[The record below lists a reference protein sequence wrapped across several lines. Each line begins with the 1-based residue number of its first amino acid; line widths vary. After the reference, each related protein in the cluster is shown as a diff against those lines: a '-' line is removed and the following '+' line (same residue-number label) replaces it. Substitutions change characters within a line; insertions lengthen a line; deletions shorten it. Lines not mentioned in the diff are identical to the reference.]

1 MSAVTEHSSIPL
13 RSLTN
18 HPYVSSA
25 VDAVQNPADAIQASR
40 VSRADLSLG
49 PPVVGRSSRS
59 CNAQAFVRFAGG

>member
-1 MSAVTEHSSIPL
+1 MNAVTEHSSIPL

-49 PPVVGRSSRS
+49 PPVVGRS
-59 CNAQAFVRFAGG
+59 